1 MTLTLNIF
9 YQIVI
14 GLGSGIIVGSGF
26 VAFLAVLGII
36 PRLVQIS
43 KFQASLLSCQNSVIL
58 GAILGLILTFT
69 DWTVQIPKIV
79 LILWG
84 IAHGMFVGMLAAA
97 LTEILN
103 VFPIIMKRIRLDY
116 FIQGLIMALVIGK
129 IIGSLFHWI
138 IFVDWI

>member
-69 DWTVQIPKIV
+69 DWTVQIPKIF

>member
-69 DWTVQIPKIV
+69 DWTVQIPKIF

-116 FIQGLIMALVIGK
+116 FIQGLIMALV
-129 IIGSLFHWI
+129 
-138 IFVDWI
+138 

>member
-138 IFVDWI
+138 IFVDWM

>member
-69 DWTVQIPKIV
+69 DWTVQIPKIF

-138 IFVDWI
+138 IFVDWM